1 MDSSSLIHFIRS
13 ETRAWHHILNLYLK
27 NRHLQAAWIPPFSPA
42 TTPSRAFDFL
52 SAQRHSSESSAAS
65 CLTGEGKIQ
74 RGRLFLCGWADWDQ
88 TSWAWLDCGARCF
101 YDQPRR
107 GNGTD
112 AWFPLVCKD
121 SALGGTRRRSG
132 VDRYKLTWHI
142 FTFVSA
148 MVMFIFDQFPWLLR
162 PVNIIIM
169 IWYIYILYII
179 SYTIYMCAQYEKES
193 ESGSI
198 IARNVYAC
206 FWQVILPFGAG
217 VRLLSSP
224 RPKYRLRNPW
234 VNPNGLR
241 HLSIVWFVLLWTA
254 SHLYITPLHLTSSD
268 VLTVSSF
275 FNVSWVTA
283 AFATRAT

>member
-1 MDSSSLIHFIRS
+1 MDASSLIHFIRS

-42 TTPSRAFDFL
+42 TTLSHTFETF
-52 SAQRHSSESSAAS
+52 SAQRHSSESSAAF

-74 RGRLFLCGWADWDQ
+74 GGRLFICGWADWDQ
-88 TSWAWLDCGARCF
+88 TSSMGLRWRSRARCF
-101 YDQPRR
+101 YDQPRQ

-132 VDRYKLTWHI
+132 EDRYKLTWHI
-142 FTFVSA
+142 FIFVSA
-148 MVMFIFDQFPWLLR
+148 MVMFVFDQFPWLLR

-169 IWYIYILYII
+169 IWYII
-179 SYTIYMCAQYEKES
+179 SYNIYMSAQYEKES

-206 FWQVILPFGAG
+206 FWASDPSLWGG

-254 SHLYITPLHLTSSD
+254 SHLYITPLYLTSSD

-275 FNVSWVTA
+275 FTT